1 MDPGIL
7 VHHLQQLLLM
17 DPGILSP
24 SSTTTSSYR
33 SWNLFHH
40 LHQTCFFKVL
50 EFSLSI
56 IYNSTF
62 FFFQIQEFS
71 LSIIY
76 TNFFLWIL
84 EFSLHH
90 LQHQL
95 VLTNPE
101 VSLSIICTNLLLS
114 GSCSCLFY
122 HLHTDFLWIL
132 EFSLS
137 IIFTNLF
144 LLDPGVLSFH
154 HMDPGILSSIIYNTD
169 FFFFFWILEF
179 SLKTKVMKGVWHRA
193 TLISERKKKPSAR
206 GGCESKKMVGKP
218 GSWFWKDEVQ
228 HATCIAIWDQDQW
241 ACEALHLQATFAS
254 FVAAPCLLHIWAS
267 PLLPVSLPPAL
278 TRAQGKHET
287 HFWSSKLLQNPPPRN
302 FAAFFFLFLTNSII
316 SRKAKEWKKEKT
328 HHR

>member
-1 MDPGIL
+1 MSFCSKQTTPLHHHLHPLLLLLVDPGILFDHLDQSLLMDPGIL

-287 HFWSSKLLQNPPPRN
+287 HF
-302 FAAFFFLFLTNSII
+302 
-316 SRKAKEWKKEKT
+316 
-328 HHR
+328 